1 MKHIITIIKK
11 ELIRVFRDRRLVFM
25 IFIFPALML
34 YAMYSLMGNFMFS
47 TPEKYIVE
55 TKNLPTE
62 IQTML
67 NQSIENIEY
76 KQYDGNLEDAKLRL
90 KNNESDLIL
99 IFEDDFS
106 LDLTKLNN
114 IQIIYNPASNGS
126 STIYQST
133 TLILDAYK
141 KAIQEQIYGSNFE
154 IFTIESILATEEDE
168 AIGQMYALILPFLII
183 TFLFSGVTS
192 VAPESIAGE
201 KERGTITTLL
211 VTPVKRSHIAFGKI
225 ISLSI
230 LAILSAV
237 SSFIGVIISMPKL
250 MGDMAGAMTNPYQMK
265 DYAFV
270 LAVLIVTALILVSLV
285 SIMSC
290 FAKNT
295 KEASMY
301 SMPLM
306 VISMA
311 ISMTSMIGIKAD
323 NNLLFAIPLF
333 NSIQL
338 LSEIFTFELNIVH
351 FIITIIT
358 NIVFT
363 GILIYILFLPKTNP
377 TLPTLPHD
385 LPYMYQNFEKKI

>member
-11 ELIRVFRDRRLVFM
+11 ELVRVFRDKRLVFM

-47 TPEKYIVE
+47 TPETYIIE
-55 TKNLPTE
+55 TKNMPTE

-67 NQSIENIEY
+67 NEGVGNIEY
-76 KQYDGNLEDAKLRL
+76 KQYSGDLEAAKLRL
-90 KNNESDLIL
+90 KNNEIDLVI
-99 IFEDDFS
+99 IFDDQF
-106 LDLTKLNN
+106 LTTIDKLSN
-114 IQIIYNPASNGS
+114 IQIIYNPSSNGS
-126 STIYQST
+126 STIYQSVT
-133 TLILDAYK
+133 MILDSYK
-141 KAIQEQIYGSNFE
+141 KAIQSQIYGPNFDV
-154 IFTIESILATEEDE
+154 FTIESILATEEDE
-168 AIGQMYALILPFLII
+168 AMGQMYALILPFLII

-225 ISLSI
+225 TSLSI

-237 SSFIGVIISMPKL
+237 SSFVGVIISVPKL
-250 MGDMAGAMTNPYQMK
+250 LGDMGDAMSNPYNAKEYVM
-265 DYAFV
+265 V
-270 LAVLIVTALILVSLV
+270 LIVLIVTALILVSLV

-311 ISMTSMIGIKAD
+311 ISMTSMIGIKAN

-338 LSEIFTFELNIVH
+338 LSEIFTFDVNIVH

-363 GILIYILFLPKTNP
+363 GVLIYVLTKMFDN
-377 TLPTLPHD
+377 
-385 LPYMYQNFEKKI
+385 EKIMFSK

>member
-67 NQSIENIEY
+67 NQSIETIEY

-363 GILIYILFLPKTNP
+363 GILIYILTKMFDN
-377 TLPTLPHD
+377 
-385 LPYMYQNFEKKI
+385 EKIMFSK

>member
-11 ELIRVFRDRRLVFM
+11 ELIRVFRDKRLVFM
-25 IFIFPALML
+25 IFLFPAIML

-47 TPEKYIVE
+47 TPDTFVIE
-55 TKNLPTE
+55 TKNLPSE

-67 NQSIENIEY
+67 NESIENIEY
-76 KQYDGNLEDAKLRL
+76 KEYDGNIENAKLKL
-90 KNNESDLIL
+90 KNSEIDLVV

-106 LDLTKLNN
+106 LSLEKLNN
-114 IQIIYNPASNGS
+114 IQIIYNPASTGS
-126 STIYQST
+126 STIYQAT
-133 TLILDAYK
+133 NAILDAYK
-141 KAIQEQIYGSNFE
+141 KAVQSQIYGPTFE
-154 IFTIESILATEEDE
+154 LFTIESILATEEEE
-168 AIGQMYALILPFLII
+168 AVGQMYALILPFLII

-237 SSFIGVIISMPKL
+237 SSFIGVIISIPKL
-250 MGDMAGAMTNPYQMK
+250 MGDMGDAMPNLYQAK
-265 DYAFV
+265 DYAMV
-270 LAVLIVTALILVSLV
+270 LLVLVVTALILVSLV

-311 ISMTSMIGIKAD
+311 ISMTSMIGIKVN

-338 LSEIFTFELNIVH
+338 LTEIFTFEVNSIH
-351 FIITIIT
+351 FIITIIS
-358 NIVFT
+358 NVIFT
-363 GILIYILFLPKTNP
+363 GILIYVLTKMFDN
-377 TLPTLPHD
+377 
-385 LPYMYQNFEKKI
+385 EKIMFSK

>member
-1 MKHIITIIKK
+1 
-11 ELIRVFRDRRLVFM
+11 
-25 IFIFPALML
+25 
-34 YAMYSLMGNFMFS
+34 
-47 TPEKYIVE
+47 
-55 TKNLPTE
+55 
-62 IQTML
+62 
-67 NQSIENIEY
+67 
-76 KQYDGNLEDAKLRL
+76 
-90 KNNESDLIL
+90 
-99 IFEDDFS
+99 
-106 LDLTKLNN
+106 
-114 IQIIYNPASNGS
+114 
-126 STIYQST
+126 
-133 TLILDAYK
+133 
-141 KAIQEQIYGSNFE
+141 
-154 IFTIESILATEEDE
+154 
-168 AIGQMYALILPFLII
+168 MYALILTFLII

-250 MGDMAGAMTNPYQMK
+250 MGDMSGAMTNPYQMK

-311 ISMTSMIGIKAD
+311 ISMTSMIGIKAN

-338 LSEIFTFELNIVH
+338 LSEIFTFDLNIVH

-363 GILIYILFLPKTNP
+363 GILIYILTKMFDN
-377 TLPTLPHD
+377 
-385 LPYMYQNFEKKI
+385 EKIMFSK

>member
-11 ELIRVFRDRRLVFM
+11 ELVRVFRDKRLVFM
-25 IFIFPALML
+25 IFLFPAIML

-47 TPEKYIVE
+47 TPDSYIVE
-55 TKNLPTE
+55 MKNMPAE
-62 IQTML
+62 IKTML
-67 NQSIENIEY
+67 NESIENIEY
-76 KQYDGNLEDAKLRL
+76 KEYDGNLEEAKLRL
-90 KNNESDLIL
+90 KDGEVDLVI
-99 IFEDDFS
+99 IFDDGFLNS
-106 LDLTKLNN
+106 LDKLSN
-114 IQIIYNPASNGS
+114 IQMIYNPASTGS

-133 TLILDAYK
+133 NVILDAYK
-141 KAIQEQIYGSNFE
+141 KAIQSQIYGQAFE
-154 IFTIESILATEEDE
+154 IFTIESILATEEEE
-168 AIGQMYALILPFLII
+168 AVGQMYALILPFLII

-225 ISLSI
+225 ISLSV
-230 LAILSAV
+230 LAILSAI
-237 SSFIGVIISMPKL
+237 SSFIGVIISIPKL
-250 MGDMAGAMTNPYQMK
+250 MGDMGDAMPNLYQAK
-265 DYAFV
+265 DYAMV
-270 LAVLIVTALILVSLV
+270 LLVLVVTALILVSLV

-311 ISMTSMIGIKAD
+311 LSMTSMIGIKVN

-333 NSIQL
+333 NSIQML
-338 LSEIFTFELNIVH
+338 TEIFTFEVNVVH

-358 NIVFT
+358 NVIFT
-363 GILIYILFLPKTNP
+363 GILIYVLTRMFDN
-377 TLPTLPHD
+377 
-385 LPYMYQNFEKKI
+385 EKIMFSK

>member
-250 MGDMAGAMTNPYQMK
+250 MGDMSGAMTNPYQMK

-311 ISMTSMIGIKAD
+311 ISMTSMLGIKINKD
-323 NNLLFAIPLF
+323 ILFAIPLF

-338 LSEIFTFELNIVH
+338 LSEIFTFEVNTIH
-351 FIITIIT
+351 FIITIIS
-358 NIVFT
+358 NLLFT
-363 GILIYILFLPKTNP
+363 SILIFVLSKMFDN
-377 TLPTLPHD
+377 
-385 LPYMYQNFEKKI
+385 EKIMFSK

>member
-11 ELIRVFRDRRLVFM
+11 ELVRVFRDKRLVFM
-25 IFIFPALML
+25 IFLFPAIML

-47 TPEKYIVE
+47 TPDSYIVE
-55 TKNLPTE
+55 MKNMPAE
-62 IQTML
+62 IKTML
-67 NQSIENIEY
+67 NESIENIEY
-76 KQYDGNLEDAKLRL
+76 KEYDGNLEEAKLRL
-90 KNNESDLIL
+90 KDGEVDLVI
-99 IFEDDFS
+99 IFDDGFLNS
-106 LDLTKLNN
+106 LDKLSN
-114 IQIIYNPASNGS
+114 IQMIYNPASTGS

-133 TLILDAYK
+133 NVIFDAYK
-141 KAIQEQIYGSNFE
+141 KAIQSQIYGQAFE
-154 IFTIESILATEEDE
+154 IFTIESILATEEEE
-168 AIGQMYALILPFLII
+168 AVGQMYALILPFLII

-225 ISLSI
+225 ISLSV
-230 LAILSAV
+230 LAILSAI
-237 SSFIGVIISMPKL
+237 SSFIGVIISIPKL
-250 MGDMAGAMTNPYQMK
+250 MGDMGDAMPNLYQAK
-265 DYAFV
+265 DYAMV
-270 LAVLIVTALILVSLV
+270 LLVLVVTALILVSLV

-311 ISMTSMIGIKAD
+311 LSMTSMIGIKVN

-333 NSIQL
+333 NSIQML
-338 LSEIFTFELNIVH
+338 TEIFTFEVNVVH

-358 NIVFT
+358 NVIFT
-363 GILIYILFLPKTNP
+363 GILIYVLTRMFDN
-377 TLPTLPHD
+377 
-385 LPYMYQNFEKKI
+385 EKIMFSK

>member
-250 MGDMAGAMTNPYQMK
+250 MGDMSGAMTNPYQMK

-311 ISMTSMIGIKAD
+311 ISMTSMIGIKAN

-338 LSEIFTFELNIVH
+338 LSEIFTFDLNIVH

-363 GILIYILFLPKTNP
+363 GILIYILTKMFDN
-377 TLPTLPHD
+377 
-385 LPYMYQNFEKKI
+385 EKIMFSK

>member
-11 ELIRVFRDRRLVFM
+11 ELVRVFRDKRLVFM
-25 IFIFPALML
+25 IFLFPAIML

-47 TPEKYIVE
+47 TPDSYIVE
-55 TKNLPTE
+55 MKNMPAE
-62 IQTML
+62 IKTML
-67 NQSIENIEY
+67 NESIENIEY
-76 KQYDGNLEDAKLRL
+76 KEYDGNLEEAKLRL
-90 KNNESDLIL
+90 KDGEVDLVI
-99 IFEDDFS
+99 IFDDGFLNS
-106 LDLTKLNN
+106 LDKLSN
-114 IQIIYNPASNGS
+114 IQMIYNPASTGS

-133 TLILDAYK
+133 NVILDAYK
-141 KAIQEQIYGSNFE
+141 KAIQSQIYGQAFE
-154 IFTIESILATEEDE
+154 IFTIESILATEEEE
-168 AIGQMYALILPFLII
+168 AVGQMYALILPFLII

-225 ISLSI
+225 ISLSV

-237 SSFIGVIISMPKL
+237 SSFIGVIISIPKL
-250 MGDMAGAMTNPYQMK
+250 MGDMGDAMPNLYQAK
-265 DYAFV
+265 DYAMV
-270 LAVLIVTALILVSLV
+270 LLVLVVTALILVSLV

-311 ISMTSMIGIKAD
+311 LSMTSMIGIKVN

-333 NSIQL
+333 NSIQML
-338 LSEIFTFELNIVH
+338 TEIFTFEVNVVH

-358 NIVFT
+358 NVIFT
-363 GILIYILFLPKTNP
+363 GILIYVLTRMFDN
-377 TLPTLPHD
+377 
-385 LPYMYQNFEKKI
+385 EKIMFSK

>member
-141 KAIQEQIYGSNFE
+141 KVIQEQIYGSNFE

-363 GILIYILFLPKTNP
+363 GILIYILTKMFDN
-377 TLPTLPHD
+377 
-385 LPYMYQNFEKKI
+385 EKIMFSK

>member
-363 GILIYILFLPKTNP
+363 GILIYILTKMFDN
-377 TLPTLPHD
+377 
-385 LPYMYQNFEKKI
+385 EKIMFSK

>member
-192 VAPESIAGE
+192 VDPESIAGE

-250 MGDMAGAMTNPYQMK
+250 MGDMSGAMTNPYQMK

-311 ISMTSMIGIKAD
+311 ISMTSMIGIKAN

-338 LSEIFTFELNIVH
+338 LSEIFTFDLNIVH

-363 GILIYILFLPKTNP
+363 GILIYILTKMFDN
-377 TLPTLPHD
+377 
-385 LPYMYQNFEKKI
+385 EKIMFSK

>member
-154 IFTIESILATEEDE
+154 IFNIESILATEEDE

-237 SSFIGVIISMPKL
+237 SSFIGVIISIPKL

-311 ISMTSMIGIKAD
+311 ISMTSMIGIKAN

-363 GILIYILFLPKTNP
+363 GILIYILTKMFDN
-377 TLPTLPHD
+377 
-385 LPYMYQNFEKKI
+385 EKIMFSK

>member
-154 IFTIESILATEEDE
+154 IFNIESILATEEDE

-311 ISMTSMIGIKAD
+311 ISMTSMIGIKAN

-338 LSEIFTFELNIVH
+338 LSEIFTFELNIIH

-363 GILIYILFLPKTNP
+363 GILIYILTKMFDN
-377 TLPTLPHD
+377 
-385 LPYMYQNFEKKI
+385 EKIMFSK

>member
-1 MKHIITIIKK
+1 
-11 ELIRVFRDRRLVFM
+11 
-25 IFIFPALML
+25 ML

-76 KQYDGNLEDAKLRL
+76 KQYDGNLEEAKLRL

-106 LDLTKLNN
+106 LDLAKLNN
-114 IQIIYNPASNGS
+114 IQIVYNPASNGS

-211 VTPVKRSHIAFGKI
+211 VTPVKRSHIAFGKM

-311 ISMTSMIGIKAD
+311 ISMTSMIGIKAN

-363 GILIYILFLPKTNP
+363 GILIYILTKMFDN
-377 TLPTLPHD
+377 
-385 LPYMYQNFEKKI
+385 EKIMFSK

>member
-76 KQYDGNLEDAKLRL
+76 KQYDGNLEEAKLRL

-363 GILIYILFLPKTNP
+363 GILIYILTKMFDN
-377 TLPTLPHD
+377 
-385 LPYMYQNFEKKI
+385 EKIMFSK

>member
-311 ISMTSMIGIKAD
+311 ISMTSMIGIKAN

-363 GILIYILFLPKTNP
+363 GILIYILTKMFDN
-377 TLPTLPHD
+377 
-385 LPYMYQNFEKKI
+385 EKIMFSK